1 MEVVVVVVRR
11 WRQRQPIITCASFFS
26 TCPFLSS
33 ACGASSSRR
42 TSGRWISLSEYL
54 SIPSAF
60 AFDVDHFDAAHV
72 IGAQSSGQ
80 SESSRLA
87 P

>member
-1 MEVVVVVVRR
+1 MGLRV
-11 WRQRQPIITCASFFS
+11 
-26 TCPFLSS
+26 
-33 ACGASSSRR
+33 CGAR
-42 TSGRWISLSEYL
+42 SETRPKVYL

-60 AFDVDHFDAAHV
+60 AFEVDHFDAAHV
-72 IGAQSSGQ
+72 IGAHSSGQ

>member
-1 MEVVVVVVRR
+1 MEVGVVVVRR
-11 WRQRQPIITCASFFS
+11 WRQRPPIITCASFFS

-60 AFDVDHFDAAHV
+60 AFEVDHFDAAHV
-72 IGAQSSGQ
+72 IGAHSSGQ